1 MKKRRHPKD
10 SVSRDAQPASAA
22 RNAKLNAQRRKLLAT
37 HYAARYRVR

>member
-10 SVSRDAQPASAA
+10 NSTRDAQPASPA
-22 RNAKLNAQRRKLLAT
+22 RNAKLNGQRRKILAT